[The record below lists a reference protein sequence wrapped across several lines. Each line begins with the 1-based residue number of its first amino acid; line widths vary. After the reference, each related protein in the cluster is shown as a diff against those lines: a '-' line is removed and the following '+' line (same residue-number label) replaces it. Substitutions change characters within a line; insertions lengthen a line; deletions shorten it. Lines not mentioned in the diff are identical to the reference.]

1 MGENWERSKM
11 YQGNTSEKV
20 YLWMWIVAESTSRVL
35 LARRKRIK
43 EELSSS
49 KLSYFIL
56 ANFPLQNYLVAAS
69 FLHTWH
75 TGMSYIYG
83 KVTINCKSWAFSAL
97 VATSKLRELYYGQF
111 STPFAL
117 QNFPSYKLSKSKPSE
132 LLELSSNRNLTLP
145 NAKKHCF
152 LL

>member
-1 MGENWERSKM
+1 M

-20 YLWMWIVAESTSRVL
+20 YLWMWIVEKSTSGVL

-69 FLHTWH
+69 FLHT
-75 TGMSYIYG
+75 
-83 KVTINCKSWAFSAL
+83 
-97 VATSKLRELYYGQF
+97 
-111 STPFAL
+111 
-117 QNFPSYKLSKSKPSE
+117 
-132 LLELSSNRNLTLP
+132 
-145 NAKKHCF
+145 
-152 LL
+152 

>member
-1 MGENWERSKM
+1 MGENSERSKM

-20 YLWMWIVAESTSRVL
+20 YLWMWIVEKSTSGVL

-75 TGMSYIYG
+75 TGMSYMEKLLLIA
-83 KVTINCKSWAFSAL
+83 KVELFLHQQLHQNWGSCAIVDSQPLVLFGASTTTRNFSIIII
-97 VATSKLRELYYGQF
+97 F
-111 STPFAL
+111 
-117 QNFPSYKLSKSKPSE
+117 LSLNIQK
-132 LLELSSNRNLTLP
+132 
-145 NAKKHCF
+145 
-152 LL
+152 